1 MFIKT
6 YLPVYQEPNM
16 TRHPNLLVN
25 IAKMHLVIM
34 NVKLSITIGTI
45 NYQSKPMLLVEAPEE
60 MLEMG
65 ETEES
70 QAFSQFLVNL
80 D

>member
-1 MFIKT
+1 
-6 YLPVYQEPNM
+6 M

-45 NYQSKPMLLVEAPEE
+45 NYQSKPMLLAEALEE

-65 ETEES
+65 EMEEFL
-70 QAFSQFLVNL
+70 AFSQFLVNL